1 MVCAV
6 HSILFCECSLTV
18 RGDNQR
24 VKMLDPLLARLVPSS
39 VLRTSPVSLA
49 AHGAAVTRKWLSG
62 RPISQPNTARAPTFG
77 SISTPWGNNAI
88 VALSLDTEHRSTNKK
103 GKEEGTINLT
113 VVLNQKSQSIYQHMK
128 LKQVFFS
135 ILVVY
140 FNMNQLCQN
149 VQLSVTK
156 KFLISTT

>member
-1 MVCAV
+1 
-6 HSILFCECSLTV
+6 
-18 RGDNQR
+18 
-24 VKMLDPLLARLVPSS
+24 
-39 VLRTSPVSLA
+39 
-49 AHGAAVTRKWLSG
+49 
-62 RPISQPNTARAPTFG
+62 
-77 SISTPWGNNAI
+77 
-88 VALSLDTEHRSTNKK
+88 
-103 GKEEGTINLT
+103 
-113 VVLNQKSQSIYQHMK
+113 MK